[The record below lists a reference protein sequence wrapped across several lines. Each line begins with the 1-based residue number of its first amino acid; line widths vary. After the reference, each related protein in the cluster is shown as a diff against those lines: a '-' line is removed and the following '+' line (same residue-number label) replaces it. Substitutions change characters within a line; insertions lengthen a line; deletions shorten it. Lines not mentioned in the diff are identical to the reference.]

1 VEYSRRNNMSNGTEK
16 IVSSILSDAKF
27 KADSL
32 SEEAENESKSILEE
46 GEKVTLME
54 KEKILEDGKKQS
66 AMRYQQ
72 IISEAKMKSRRMELD
87 SREKVI
93 EESFKKAEEKLVKI
107 GASESAEYKESIKNI
122 ITEAALEIGGG
133 DLILLLKQED
143 EAKIKDSISEIE
155 NDVKAK
161 TGKETNLEMGNNINT
176 IGGTIVKT
184 KNGDIEVNNTIE
196 ARMLRFKKS
205 LRSEV
210 ARILFK

>member
-1 VEYSRRNNMSNGTEK
+1 MSNGTEK

-27 KADSL
+27 KADSI

-46 GEKVTLME
+46 GEKIALME
-54 KEKILEDGKKQS
+54 KEKILEDSKKKS

-93 EESFKKAEEKLVKI
+93 EESFKKAEEKLAKI
-107 GASESAEYKESIKNI
+107 ASSESAEYKESIKNAV
-122 ITEAALEIGGG
+122 TEAALEIGGG
-133 DLILLLKQED
+133 DLIILVKQED
-143 EAKIKDSISEIE
+143 ETKIKDSISEIE

-161 TGKETNLEMGNNINT
+161 TGKETNLEIGSNINT
-176 IGGTIVKT
+176 IGGSIVKT

-196 ARMLRFKKS
+196 ARTLRFKKS

>member
-1 VEYSRRNNMSNGTEK
+1 MSNGTEK

-27 KADSL
+27 NADSI

-46 GEKVTLME
+46 GKKIALME
-54 KEKILEDGKKQS
+54 KEKILEDSKKQS

-87 SREKVI
+87 SREEVI
-93 EESFKKAEEKLVKI
+93 EESFKKAEEKLEKI
-107 GASESAEYKESIKNI
+107 ASSESAEYKKSIKNI

-133 DLILLLKQED
+133 DLIILVKQED
-143 EAKIKDSISEIE
+143 ETKIKDSISEIE
-155 NDVKAK
+155 NNIKAK
-161 TGKETNLEMGNNINT
+161 TGKETNLEMGSNINT

>member
-1 VEYSRRNNMSNGTEK
+1 MSNGTEK

-27 KADSL
+27 KADSI
-32 SEEAENESKSILEE
+32 SEEAENESKSILQE
-46 GEKVTLME
+46 GEKVALME
-54 KEKILEDGKKQS
+54 KEKILEDSKKQS

-87 SREKVI
+87 SREEVI
-93 EESFKKAEEKLVKI
+93 EKSFKKAEEKLVEI
-107 GASESAEYKESIKNI
+107 ASSESAEYKESIKNI
-122 ITEAALEIGGG
+122 KTEAALEIGGG

-143 EAKIKDSISEIE
+143 EAKIIDSISEIE

-161 TGKETNLEMGNNINT
+161 TGKETNLEIGNNINT
-176 IGGTIVKT
+176 IGGTIIKT

-210 ARILFK
+210 AHILFK

>member
-27 KADSL
+27 KADSIT
-32 SEEAENESKSILEE
+32 EKAENESKSILEE
-46 GEKVTLME
+46 GEKVALME

-87 SREKVI
+87 SREEVI

-107 GASESAEYKESIKNI
+107 ASSESAEYKESIKNI

-133 DLILLLKQED
+133 DLILLLKSED

-161 TGKETNLEMGNNINT
+161 TGKETNLEIGNNINT
-176 IGGTIVKT
+176 IGGTIIKT
-184 KNGDIEVNNTIE
+184 KNGEIEVNNTIE

>member
-107 GASESAEYKESIKNI
+107 AASESAEYKESIKNI

>member
-1 VEYSRRNNMSNGTEK
+1 MSNGTEK

-27 KADSL
+27 KADSI

-46 GEKVTLME
+46 GEKIALME
-54 KEKILEDGKKQS
+54 MEKILEDSKKKS

-87 SREKVI
+87 SREEVI
-93 EESFKKAEEKLVKI
+93 EESFKKAEEKLAKI
-107 GASESAEYKESIKNI
+107 ASTESVEYKESIKNAV
-122 ITEAALEIGGG
+122 TEAALEIGGG
-133 DLILLLKQED
+133 DLIILVKQED

-155 NDVKAK
+155 NDIKAK
-161 TGKETNLEMGNNINT
+161 TGKETNLEIGSNINT

-184 KNGDIEVNNTIE
+184 KNGNIEVNNTIE

>member
-1 VEYSRRNNMSNGTEK
+1 MSNGTEK

-27 KADSL
+27 KADSI

-46 GEKVTLME
+46 GKKIALME
-54 KEKILEDGKKQS
+54 KEKILEDSKKQS

-87 SREKVI
+87 SREEVI
-93 EESFKKAEEKLVKI
+93 EESFKKAEEKLEKI
-107 GASESAEYKESIKNI
+107 ASSESAEYKESIKNI

-133 DLILLLKQED
+133 DLIILVKQED
-143 EAKIKDSISEIE
+143 ETKIEDSISEIE
-155 NDVKAK
+155 NNIKAK

>member
-1 VEYSRRNNMSNGTEK
+1 MSSGTEK

-27 KADSL
+27 KADSI
-32 SEEAENESKSILEE
+32 SEEAENESKSILQE
-46 GEKVTLME
+46 GEKVALME
-54 KEKILEDGKKQS
+54 KEKILEDSKKQS

-87 SREKVI
+87 SREEVI
-93 EESFKKAEEKLVKI
+93 EESFKIAEEKLLKI
-107 GASESAEYKESIKNI
+107 ASSESAEYKESIKNI

-133 DLILLLKQED
+133 DLILLLKSED

-161 TGKETNLEMGNNINT
+161 TGKETNLEIGSNINT
-176 IGGTIVKT
+176 IGGTIIKT

>member
-1 VEYSRRNNMSNGTEK
+1 MSSGTEK

-27 KADSL
+27 KADSI

-46 GEKVTLME
+46 GEKIALME

-87 SREKVI
+87 SREEVI
-93 EESFKKAEEKLVKI
+93 EESFKIAEEKLLKI
-107 GASESAEYKESIKNI
+107 ASSESAEYKESIKNI

-143 EAKIKDSISEIE
+143 MAKIEDSISEIE
-155 NDVKAK
+155 NDVKGK
-161 TGKETNLEMGNNINT
+161 TGKETNLEMGTNINT
-176 IGGTIVKT
+176 IGGAIVKT

-205 LRSEV
+205 LRSDV

>member
-1 VEYSRRNNMSNGTEK
+1 MSNGTEK

-27 KADSL
+27 KADSI

-46 GEKVTLME
+46 GEKVALME
-54 KEKILEDGKKQS
+54 KEKILEDSKKQS

-87 SREKVI
+87 SREEVI
-93 EESFKKAEEKLVKI
+93 EESFKKAEEKLVEI
-107 GASESAEYKESIKNI
+107 ASSESAEYKESIKNI

-143 EAKIKDSISEIE
+143 EAKIIDSISEIE

-176 IGGTIVKT
+176 IGGTIIKT

-210 ARILFK
+210 AHILFK

>member
-1 VEYSRRNNMSNGTEK
+1 
-16 IVSSILSDAKF
+16 
-27 KADSL
+27 
-32 SEEAENESKSILEE
+32 
-46 GEKVTLME
+46 
-54 KEKILEDGKKQS
+54 
-66 AMRYQQ
+66 MRYQQ

-87 SREKVI
+87 SREEVI
-93 EESFKKAEEKLVKI
+93 EESFKKAEEKLVEI
-107 GASESAEYKESIKNI
+107 ASSESAEYKESIKNI

-143 EAKIKDSISEIE
+143 EAKIIDSISEIE

-161 TGKETNLEMGNNINT
+161 TGKETNLEIGSNINT
-176 IGGTIVKT
+176 IGGTIIKT

>member
-1 VEYSRRNNMSNGTEK
+1 MSNGTEK

-27 KADSL
+27 KADSI
-32 SEEAENESKSILEE
+32 SEEAENESKSILQE
-46 GEKVTLME
+46 GEKVALME
-54 KEKILEDGKKQS
+54 KEKILEDSKKQS

-87 SREKVI
+87 SREEVI
-93 EESFKKAEEKLVKI
+93 EESFKKAEEKLVEI
-107 GASESAEYKESIKNI
+107 ASSESAEYKESIKNI

-143 EAKIKDSISEIE
+143 EAKIIDSISEIE

-176 IGGTIVKT
+176 IGGTIIKT

-210 ARILFK
+210 AHILFKW

>member
-1 VEYSRRNNMSNGTEK
+1 MSSGTEK

-46 GEKVTLME
+46 GEKIALME

-72 IISEAKMKSRRMELD
+72 IISEAKMNSRRMELD
-87 SREKVI
+87 SREEVI
-93 EESFKKAEEKLVKI
+93 EESFKIAEEKLLKI
-107 GASESAEYKESIKNI
+107 ASTESAEYKESIKNI

-133 DLILLLKQED
+133 DLILHLKQED
-143 EAKIKDSISEIE
+143 VAKIEDSISEIE
-155 NDVKAK
+155 NDVKGK
-161 TGKETNLEMGNNINT
+161 TGKETNLEMGSNINT
-176 IGGTIVKT
+176 IGGAIVKT

-205 LRSEV
+205 LRSDV

>member
-1 VEYSRRNNMSNGTEK
+1 MSNGTEK

-27 KADSL
+27 KADSI
-32 SEEAENESKSILEE
+32 SEEAENESKSILQE
-46 GEKVTLME
+46 GEKVALME
-54 KEKILEDGKKQS
+54 KEKILEDSKKQS

-87 SREKVI
+87 SREEVI
-93 EESFKKAEEKLVKI
+93 EESFKKAEEKLVEI
-107 GASESAEYKESIKNI
+107 ASSESAEYKESIKNI

-143 EAKIKDSISEIE
+143 EAKIIDSISEIE

-176 IGGTIVKT
+176 IGGTIIKT

-210 ARILFK
+210 AHILFK

>member
-1 VEYSRRNNMSNGTEK
+1 MSAGTGK
-16 IVSSILSDAKF
+16 IFSSIMSDAQF
-27 KADSL
+27 KADSVL
-32 SEEAENESKSILEE
+32 EEAEKESTSILGE
-46 GEKVTLME
+46 GEKISIIE

-72 IISEAKMKSRRMELD
+72 IISEAKMNSRRMELEA
-87 SREKVI
+87 REEII
-93 EESFKKAEEKLVKI
+93 EKSFKKAEEKLAEI
-107 GASESAEYKESIKNI
+107 ASSTSEEYKESLKNI

-133 DLILLLKQED
+133 ELIILLKQED
-143 EAKIKDSISEIE
+143 VAKIKDSISSIE
-155 NDVKAK
+155 NEVKEK
-161 TGKETNLEMGNNINT
+161 TSNETKLEIGDNINT
-176 IGGTIVKT
+176 IGGSIVKT

>member
-1 VEYSRRNNMSNGTEK
+1 MSNGTEK

-27 KADSL
+27 KADSIL
-32 SEEAENESKSILEE
+32 EEAENESKSILEE
-46 GEKVTLME
+46 GEKVALME

-87 SREKVI
+87 SREEVI
-93 EESFKKAEEKLVKI
+93 EESFKKAEEKLVEI
-107 GASESAEYKESIKNI
+107 ASSESAEYKESIKNI

-143 EAKIKDSISEIE
+143 EAKIIDSISEIE

-176 IGGTIVKT
+176 IGGTIIKT

>member
-1 VEYSRRNNMSNGTEK
+1 MSSGTEK

-32 SEEAENESKSILEE
+32 SEEAKNESKSILEE
-46 GEKVTLME
+46 GEKIALME
-54 KEKILEDGKKQS
+54 KEKILEEGKKQS

-72 IISEAKMKSRRMELD
+72 IISEAKMNSRRMELD
-87 SREKVI
+87 SREEVI
-93 EESFKKAEEKLVKI
+93 EESFKIAEEKLLKI
-107 GASESAEYKESIKNI
+107 ASSESAEYKESIKNI

-133 DLILLLKQED
+133 DLILHLKQED
-143 EAKIKDSISEIE
+143 VAKIEDSISEIE
-155 NDVKAK
+155 NDVK
-161 TGKETNLEMGNNINT
+161 GKKGNETNLEMGSNINT
-176 IGGTIVKT
+176 IGGAIVKT

-205 LRSEV
+205 LRSDV